1 MASRH
6 TSVLT
11 TPHGRRRRERRP
23 AVMLKTMTATAT
35 APSQQQPAASPAGAE
50 LRGASAAAI
59 RGLQATWPT
68 SSCAGCCGGS
78 TKCASSHDVPAIC
91 ADGSAFPPRR
101 RARTAS
107 HQLSSTLRAAPSPQT
122 SANLQWLRGDMNLPK
137 GQAWRRVLSVA
148 TALNGGA
155 VNALLGAGAEAF
167 RAVGALVPEGMLR
180 ECLADNFE
188 APLRRAG
195 IMCGAC
201 CCAA

>member
-1 MASRH
+1 
-6 TSVLT
+6 
-11 TPHGRRRRERRP
+11 
-23 AVMLKTMTATAT
+23 
-35 APSQQQPAASPAGAE
+35 
-50 LRGASAAAI
+50 
-59 RGLQATWPT
+59 
-68 SSCAGCCGGS
+68 
-78 TKCASSHDVPAIC
+78 
-91 ADGSAFPPRR
+91 
-101 RARTAS
+101 
-107 HQLSSTLRAAPSPQT
+107 
-122 SANLQWLRGDMNLPK
+122 MNLPK